1 MKSALSHDITSMLQ
15 VSHKEEKVVADHLQD
30 NHEGTALSISCV
42 SVLMTDH
49 VLKIDMGGNTETWQ
63 AKTTP

>member
-1 MKSALSHDITSMLQ
+1 MLQ

-30 NHEGTALSISCV
+30 NHDGMVINAISISCV

-49 VLKIDMGGNTETWQ
+49 VLKIDMGGNTET
-63 AKTTP
+63 

>member
-1 MKSALSHDITSMLQ
+1 MLQ

-30 NHEGTALSISCV
+30 NHDGMVINAILISCV

-49 VLKIDMGGNTETWQ
+49 ALKIDIGANTETWQ
-63 AKTTP
+63 TKTTP

>member
-15 VSHKEEKVVADHLQD
+15 MSHKEEKVVADHLQD
-30 NHEGTALSISCV
+30 NHDGMVINAISISCV

-49 VLKIDMGGNTETWQ
+49 ALKIDMGGNTET
-63 AKTTP
+63 